1 MEGKVT
7 GPRGH
12 CLSEQEQNSGLGD
25 ASPGAVLPW
34 SVQRPDIKQ
43 MKILRGVTFRFAIFF
58 AVFGS
63 DLPNHSFPNNSGPK
77 RKTSHSFALKWDD
90 L

>member
-1 MEGKVT
+1 MT

-12 CLSEQEQNSGLGD
+12 CLSEQERNSGLGD
-25 ASPGAVLPW
+25 ASSSAVLPW
-34 SVQRPDIKQ
+34 CVQRPDVEQ
-43 MKILRGVTFRFAIFF
+43 MKIQRGVTFKFAIFF

-63 DLPNHSFPNNSGPK
+63 DLPNYSFPNNSGPK
-77 RKTSHSFALKWDD
+77 RKTSLSFALRWDE